1 MIVYR
6 HHCIL
11 QFEIIEVMFDKI
23 PILFCSGYHV
33 NLIPRT
39 VQSSPSEDQRE
50 FASNDQTGNLIDV
63 KF

>member
-1 MIVYR
+1 
-6 HHCIL
+6 
-11 QFEIIEVMFDKI
+11 MFDKI